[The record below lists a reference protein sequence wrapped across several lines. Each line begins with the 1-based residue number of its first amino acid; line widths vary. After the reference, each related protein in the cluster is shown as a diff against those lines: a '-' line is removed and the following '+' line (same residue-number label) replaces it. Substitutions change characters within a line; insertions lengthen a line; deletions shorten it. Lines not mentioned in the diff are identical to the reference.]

1 MSSDDFDKEAERE
14 KLRRKYEA
22 EQEDRAAT
30 QRMSELLLQ
39 GATMTNR
46 HCDTCGDPIFRY
58 EGQQFCP
65 SCQAA
70 AGDQGTDAA
79 AGGSPPGSETDPESG
94 TQEDSPVPSERSPEP
109 GDAREIADEERT
121 EPTDTAS
128 QPSEVREP
136 EPESASTPGAESDSG
151 STPVAGSN
159 PPTEATGPTAAPSG
173 DLAAAHDAL
182 GGTIVRLSERA
193 AEAEDPRRAREFLEA
208 AREASEVLRTL
219 DGQ

>member
-65 SCQAA
+65 SCQAT
-70 AGDQGTDAA
+70 AGGEGTGAA
-79 AGGSPPGSETDPESG
+79 AGGSPPGSGTDPESG
-94 TQEDSPVPSERSPEP
+94 AQDDSPAPSETAPEP
-109 GDAREIADEERT
+109 PDARAFADEERT
-121 EPTDTAS
+121 KPTDTAS

-136 EPESASTPGAESDSG
+136 EPESASRPGTESDSG
-151 STPVAGSN
+151 STPGAGST
-159 PPTEATGPTAAPSG
+159 PSTGAAGPTAVPGG
-173 DLAAAHDAL
+173 DLAGARDAL
-182 GGTIVRLSERA
+182 AETVARLSRRA
-193 AEAEDPRRAREFLEA
+193 ADAEDPRRAREFLEA

-219 DGQ
+219 DGR